1 MKDIEKYKPKLK
13 LIGKNLR
20 KFRKAKGLTQ
30 KDLAEA
36 VGVTANY
43 ISKIENGNTLF
54 SINLL
59 CKFCVLFKTQLKE
72 FFED

>member
-1 MKDIEKYKPKLK
+1 MKDIEKYKPKLE

-30 KDLAEA
+30 KELAEA
-36 VGVTANY
+36 VSVSRDY
-43 ISKIENGNTLF
+43 IRKIENAKVLF
-54 SINLL
+54 SMTLL